1 METKK
6 TEVNIFESVVLES
19 TDEEESQTVLLLN
32 LVVFVTPVTD
42 GDLCGNGLNA

>member
-19 TDEEESQTVLLLN
+19 TDEEESQTVLVLH
-32 LVVFVTPVTD
+32 LVVLVTPVTD